1 MGALLGEPMKHNWKM
16 DYIYEGVTYKC
27 INGVVDL
34 PVEIQKLNPIKEE
47 SEKDE
52 KIFNSEKD
60 ELVSMAVELGLGAES
75 TLKRNSIETLKKKIE
90 EA

>member
-34 PVEIQKLNPIKEE
+34 PVEIQKLNPIKEVKATPE
-47 SEKDE
+47 PDE
-52 KIFNSEKD
+52 KA
-60 ELVSMAVELGLGAES
+60 ELVKMAVELGIDSKSKLE
-75 TLKRNSIETLKKKIE
+75 RNSIETLKKKIE

>member
-1 MGALLGEPMKHNWKM
+1 MGALLGEHMKHKWNM
-16 DYIYEGVTYKC
+16 DYIHEGTLYKT

-47 SEKDE
+47 PED

-60 ELVSMAVELGLGAES
+60 ELVDKAHGLGLGSPS
-75 TLKRNSIETLKKKIE
+75 TLKRLSIETLKERIE
-90 EA
+90 EAN